1 MRLTS
6 YRVRASA
13 GCADEGN
20 EHGRMVRYPCWR
32 VPMPQQYNAK
42 DTRTGLEVLITGEF
56 PPDKDDRIRIAAT
69 ANLFTRLMGTILATD
84 NATERRTLFRSL
96 ETALDW
102 ADAAA
107 RQDVEAMGLVMQ
119 KLLGEL
125 GITQEQLEEMIKRF
139 QEGGGD
145 LGGLPPISPN

>member
-1 MRLTS
+1 
-6 YRVRASA
+6 
-13 GCADEGN
+13 
-20 EHGRMVRYPCWR
+20 
-32 VPMPQQYNAK
+32 MPQQYNAK

-84 NATERRTLFRSL
+84 DAGERRTLFRSL

-107 RQDVEAMGLVMQ
+107 RQDAAAMGLVMQ

-125 GITQEQLEEMIKRF
+125 GITQEQLEEMIKKF
-139 QEGGGD
+139 QEGGGLD
-145 LGGLPPISPN
+145 GLPPINPN